1 MKKEYI
7 YIFQVRIQAQVSLKH
22 PLKKR
27 RNYKTKKGRNEI
39 KV

>member
-22 PLKKR
+22 PLKK
-27 RNYKTKKGRNEI
+27 KK
-39 KV
+39 KL

>member
-22 PLKKR
+22 PLKK
-27 RNYKTKKGRNEI
+27 KEEIIKQKKVEM
-39 KV
+39 K